1 MLDKYQ
7 DDTGM
12 AMEDDSVMA
21 NEMIVGHVEES
32 HDDIITKYKRAKL
45 AWQGIFDKYI
55 EDCRFANG
63 DQWEQ
68 RLKAKREKQYLQCLV
83 YDKIGPIITQVVN
96 QMRKNSA
103 AIKCAPVSE
112 GANKNTA
119 KVYDG
124 LIKRIQYNS
133 DAPVVY
139 SSVGRNILTGG
150 IGSFKIEID
159 DDNKPT
165 IERVKDPTKII
176 VDPSADRANFSDA
189 QYIFEE
195 KWITKKTFE
204 RLFDED
210 SVGIGKATNYDMFTA
225 DSVLILEYWCKEV
238 SQGLDGK
245 STTTIYKYV
254 LNGEKVLKCYEWVGI
269 YIPIIFVTGE
279 EVYIEDERE
288 YKGIV
293 RGIKDAQKLLNLSKS
308 RTGDYL
314 QRSSTPQWLATTK
327 NISENVEKWNESNVN
342 GDPVLTYESD
352 NGDKPQRLEAPAP
365 PSGFQSIS
373 QEADVDMRNSVGVGD
388 PNAQVPD
395 NISSKT
401 LELHLAQANIGTY
414 GYVDNI
420 NNAIKYA
427 GEILVDLIPKL
438 YTDAQI
444 VEIMGIDG
452 NISTVPLNQ
461 PYEENGQV
469 VEHNLASGKYSVLIS
484 KGPSYE
490 SQRTEAL
497 DKLMELVKIT
507 PEFMSVAGDI
517 IFRNM
522 DFEGSEE
529 IADRLKAQ
537 IPPNILA
544 ASNPTNG
551 DNQSQV
557 LQNNLNQMQQQME
570 MLNQQNQQLNQAL
583 NQMNQEK
590 QAKIAEI
597 NAKGEYDL
605 KIKQMELEYQYKIEM
620 MKQEAKSHQ
629 IAQQGIVDL
638 EKINEQHETALKLD
652 IHKTHGQL
660 LMKEID
666 HNRGD

>member
-1 MLDKYQ
+1 MIDTQ
-7 DDTGM
+7 DM
-12 AMEDDSVMA
+12 AYDSDSDDEKIENVAEEPMYD
-21 NEMIVGHVEES
+21 ES
-32 HDDIITKYKRAKL
+32 HKDIIAKYKRSRN
-45 AWQGIFDKYI
+45 AWQTIFDKYI
-55 EDCRFANG
+55 DDCKFANG
-63 DQWEQ
+63 EQWDD
-68 RLKAKREKQYLQCLV
+68 RIKAKREKQYLQCLV
-83 YDKIGPIITQVVN
+83 YDKISPIITQVAN

-103 AIKCAPVSE
+103 AIKCAPVSD

-133 DAPVVY
+133 NAHVIY

-150 IGSFKIEID
+150 IGAFKVEID
-159 DDNKPT
+159 DDNKP
-165 IERVKDPTKII
+165 ILERIKDPTKII

-189 QYIFEE
+189 QFIFEE
-195 KWITKKTFE
+195 KWITKKTYE

-210 SVGIGKATNYDMFTA
+210 SVGIGNSTNSDMFRA
-225 DSVLILEYWCKEV
+225 DSVLILEYWCKDV
-238 SQGLDGK
+238 KQVLDVH
-245 STTTIYKYV
+245 SITTVYKYV
-254 LNGEKVLKCYEWVGI
+254 LNGEKILKKYEWVGS

-279 EVYIEDERE
+279 EVFIEEERE

-293 RGIKDAQKLLNLSKS
+293 RGIKDAQRLLNLSKS

-314 QRSSTPQWLATTK
+314 QRSSTPQWLATTN
-327 NISENVEKWNESNVN
+327 NISDNVEKWNESNVN
-342 GDPVLTYESD
+342 GDPVLTYTPDSGE
-352 NGDKPQRLEAPAP
+352 KPQRLEAPAP

-401 LELHLAQANIGTY
+401 LELHLAQANIGTF
-414 GYVDNI
+414 GYVDNV

-444 VEIMGIDG
+444 VEIMGYDG

-469 VEHNLASGKYSVLIS
+469 VEHNLASGKYTVLIS

-490 SQRTEAL
+490 SQRAEAL
-497 DKLMELVKIT
+497 DKLMDLVKVT

-557 LQNNLNQMQQQME
+557 LQNNLQQMQQQLE
-570 MLNQQNQQLNQAL
+570 MLNQQNQQLNQAIM
-583 NQMNQEK
+583 QMNQEK

-605 KIKQMELEYQYKIEM
+605 KLKQMELEYQLKIET

-666 HNRGD
+666 HNRQM